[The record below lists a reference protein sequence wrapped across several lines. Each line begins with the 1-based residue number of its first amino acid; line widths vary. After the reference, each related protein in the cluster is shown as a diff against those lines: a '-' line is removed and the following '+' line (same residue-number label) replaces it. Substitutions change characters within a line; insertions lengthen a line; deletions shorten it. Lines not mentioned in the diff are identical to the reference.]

1 MFYSSDASKPLAQ
14 ATFLAGKSSLE
25 VPVLIVGAG
34 PTGLCTSILLSRYG
48 IPSLLVERHAG
59 TSIYPRA
66 VGISTR
72 TMELFRQW
80 GLESRVRAAGLDL
93 DCSYSPVSLTLA
105 QPELARV
112 PLGFPQ
118 DDEAYAV
125 SPVAPCACPQDALE
139 PILLEL
145 ARSYNEAQVVF
156 GTELTTLEQNALGV
170 SATLIDRASGESTV
184 VRAPYMVATDGA
196 HSRIRGLLGIP
207 MQGPDHLS
215 DFLSILFRADLKQLI
230 EGRAYGAYLIR
241 HPEAAGILLPTS
253 TDDRWAFGTEWHP
266 ERGEKLEDYDTQRC
280 IHLIQTA
287 AGIPDL
293 DVKLIGV
300 QAFTFAAQ
308 VAQRYREGNV
318 FLAGDAAHRMTPA
331 GGMGMNTSIHDAH
344 NLAWKL
350 AAVLKRWAGPALLE
364 TYESERQ
371 PVGLRNTMR
380 SDTRRTLGQQEG
392 EARQQADGEVPW
404 SDLEIDLG
412 YGYES
417 TAIIAEPPALNNNV
431 AATSRLTCQPG
442 RRAPHIWLERDGQ
455 CLSTIDLYDQTLT
468 LLTGSDGAQWREAA
482 RMVTATSGVPLSI
495 YTAGQGGD
503 LQDVN
508 PNWREAYGIYADGA
522 LLIRPDGFVAWRQHG
537 AADNHRAVLM
547 QVVEQIV
554 GRSPSHSLAGTS
566 HQLEES
572 GQRRARL

>member
-1 MFYSSDASKPLAQ
+1 M
-14 ATFLAGKSSLE
+14 
-25 VPVLIVGAG
+25 G
-34 PTGLCTSILLSRYG
+34 PG
-48 IPSLLVERHAG
+48 
-59 TSIYPRA
+59 
-66 VGISTR
+66 
-72 TMELFRQW
+72 
-80 GLESRVRAAGLDL
+80 ESREGSRTRSGLL
-93 DCSYSPVSLTLA
+93 ILAVSLTLA

-118 DDEAYAV
+118 DGEAYAV

-266 ERGEKLEDYDTQRC
+266 ERGKKLEDYDTQRC
-280 IHLIQTA
+280 IHLIRTT

-318 FLAGDAAHRMTPA
+318 FLAGDAAHRMTPPA
-331 GGMGMNTSIHDAH
+331 GMWH
-344 NLAWKL
+344 
-350 AAVLKRWAGPALLE
+350 E
-364 TYESERQ
+364 Y
-371 PVGLRNTMR
+371 
-380 SDTRRTLGQQEG
+380 
-392 EARQQADGEVPW
+392 
-404 SDLEIDLG
+404 
-412 YGYES
+412 
-417 TAIIAEPPALNNNV
+417 
-431 AATSRLTCQPG
+431 
-442 RRAPHIWLERDGQ
+442 
-455 CLSTIDLYDQTLT
+455 
-468 LLTGSDGAQWREAA
+468 
-482 RMVTATSGVPLSI
+482 
-495 YTAGQGGD
+495 
-503 LQDVN
+503 
-508 PNWREAYGIYADGA
+508 
-522 LLIRPDGFVAWRQHG
+522 QH
-537 AADNHRAVLM
+537 
-547 QVVEQIV
+547 
-554 GRSPSHSLAGTS
+554 S
-566 HQLEES
+566 
-572 GQRRARL
+572 

>member
-1 MFYSSDASKPLAQ
+1 
-14 ATFLAGKSSLE
+14 
-25 VPVLIVGAG
+25 
-34 PTGLCTSILLSRYG
+34 
-48 IPSLLVERHAG
+48 
-59 TSIYPRA
+59 
-66 VGISTR
+66 
-72 TMELFRQW
+72 
-80 GLESRVRAAGLDL
+80 
-93 DCSYSPVSLTLA
+93 
-105 QPELARV
+105 
-112 PLGFPQ
+112 
-118 DDEAYAV
+118 
-125 SPVAPCACPQDALE
+125 
-139 PILLEL
+139 
-145 ARSYNEAQVVF
+145 
-156 GTELTTLEQNALGV
+156 
-170 SATLIDRASGESTV
+170 
-184 VRAPYMVATDGA
+184 
-196 HSRIRGLLGIP
+196 
-207 MQGPDHLS
+207 
-215 DFLSILFRADLKQLI
+215 
-230 EGRAYGAYLIR
+230 
-241 HPEAAGILLPTS
+241 
-253 TDDRWAFGTEWHP
+253 
-266 ERGEKLEDYDTQRC
+266 
-280 IHLIQTA
+280 
-287 AGIPDL
+287 
-293 DVKLIGV
+293 
-300 QAFTFAAQ
+300 
-308 VAQRYREGNV
+308 
-318 FLAGDAAHRMTPA
+318 
-331 GGMGMNTSIHDAH
+331 MNTSIHDAH

-482 RMVTATSGVPLSI
+482 HMVTATSGVPLSI

-508 PNWREAYGIYADGA
+508 PNWREAYGIHADGA

-566 HQLEES
+566 HQLEELDS
-572 GQRRARL
+572 AELVSELAAGFPGS